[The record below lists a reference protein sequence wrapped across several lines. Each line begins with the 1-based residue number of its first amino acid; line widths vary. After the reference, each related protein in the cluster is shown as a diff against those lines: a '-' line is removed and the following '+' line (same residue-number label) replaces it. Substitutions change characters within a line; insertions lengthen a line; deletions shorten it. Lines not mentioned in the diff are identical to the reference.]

1 MDENSKYLAIA
12 FDRLGDLKQPD
23 GEVSFTLPDDL
34 KGTTAGV
41 IGADGS
47 VKTVQESNGTL
58 KLDFTGSQV
67 VVLKGN

>member
-1 MDENSKYLAIA
+1 MCRIVFSI
-12 FDRLGDLKQPD
+12 
-23 GEVSFTLPDDL
+23 TLPDDL
-34 KGTTAGV
+34 NGATAGV

-47 VKTVQESNGTL
+47 VKTAQESNGTL

>member
-1 MDENSKYLAIA
+1 MVRNVSYNKLWKGAITGA
-12 FDRLGDLKQPD
+12 
-23 GEVSFTLPDDL
+23 
-34 KGTTAGV
+34 

-58 KLDFTGSQV
+58 KLDYTGSQV

>member
-1 MDENSKYLAIA
+1 MLAII
-12 FDRLGDLKQPD
+12 
-23 GEVSFTLPDDL
+23 SFGRAPLP
-34 KGTTAGV
+34 GA

-58 KLDFTGSQV
+58 KLDYTGSQV